1 MSLRPDHV
9 EAARLGLGH
18 GLFAR
23 LATRSRRKPRPH
35 ASRLRLDAVRWRYAG
50 ANRPG
55 GGAGRRS
62 NGECRVKKISVI
74 NLGGEAAVEN
84 I

>member
-23 LATRSRRKPRPH
+23 LATRSRRKLVPTRADW
-35 ASRLRLDAVRWRYAG
+35 ASMSRGGVMLERNGLAVQ
-50 ANRPG
+50 P
-55 GGAGRRS
+55 GAGQMG
-62 NGECRVKKISVI
+62 NVGKQDFPPAP
-74 NLGGEAAVEN
+74 L
-84 I
+84 